1 MRVDLRRKTLIQKEQ
16 NKEDNHQT
24 NNDWSEGDDEH
35 WPMFACNRV
44 EGGEERH
51 NTLKGGRKKPELL
64 LYGRKTHT
72 KT

>member
-1 MRVDLRRKTLIQKEQ
+1 MRVDLRRKTLIKKEQ

-44 EGGEERH
+44 EGGEGRH
-51 NTLKGGRKKPELL
+51 NTLKGG
-64 LYGRKTHT
+64 
-72 KT
+72 